1 MHCCHCRIAQGE
13 EFRVALREAHA
24 IGAQVVLGDRLL
36 SITLA
41 RVWAALGMW
50 EKVKLTGSLLWTG
63 LR

>member
-1 MHCCHCRIAQGE
+1 M
-13 EFRVALREAHA
+13 ALREAHA